1 MAWWPSLKVA
11 RVARVDSGPPEVGA
25 ALDLL
30 TMSWQLEEFSA
41 YLRDERRVSPHTLR
55 AYERE
60 VAAFT
65 AFCRAEM
72 NITSP
77 AETTQGALR
86 AYLAHLYSRR
96 LARASIQ
103 RALAAV
109 RTYFRFLQREN
120 VVGVNP
126 ARALAGPRTASTL
139 PDVLT
144 VPETA
149 SLLEA
154 LPDTAAGRRDRAAL
168 ELLYGAGLR
177 AAELVGLD
185 LDDVDVQRRLVRVK
199 GKGGK
204 ERVVPFGRSAAAA
217 LTTYLPERARW
228 RGKARESGAGEP
240 LFVNQRGGRLSDRSL
255 RRIVDDAVRRA
266 ATLRRVHPHTLRHA
280 FATHLLEAGMDL
292 PAIQELLGHASL
304 ATTQKYTH
312 LDLAHLM
319 DTYRRSHPKA

>member
-1 MAWWPSLKVA
+1 
-11 RVARVDSGPPEVGA
+11 
-25 ALDLL
+25 
-30 TMSWQLEEFSA
+30 MSWQLEEFSS

-65 AFCRAEM
+65 AFCRAEL
-72 NITSP
+72 NLTQP
-77 AETTQGALR
+77 QQTTPPVLR
-86 AYLAHLYSRR
+86 AFLAHLYSRR
-96 LARASIQ
+96 LARTSIQ

-120 VVGVNP
+120 VVATNP
-126 ARALAGPRTASTL
+126 ARALAGPRAASTL

-144 VPETA
+144 VPETTI
-149 SLLEA
+149 LLEA
-154 LPDTAAGRRDRAAL
+154 LPNTAAGRRDRAAL

-185 LDDVDVQRRLVRVK
+185 LDDVDVERRLVRVK

-204 ERVVPFGRSAAAA
+204 ERVVPFGRAAAAA
-217 LTTYLPERARW
+217 LAAYLPERATW
-228 RGKARESGAGEP
+228 RGKARERDAGEA

-255 RRIVDDAVRRA
+255 RRILDGAVRRA
-266 ATLRRVHPHTLRHA
+266 ATVRRVHPHTLRHA

-292 PAIQELLGHASL
+292 RAIQELLGHASL
-304 ATTQKYTH
+304 ATTQRYTH